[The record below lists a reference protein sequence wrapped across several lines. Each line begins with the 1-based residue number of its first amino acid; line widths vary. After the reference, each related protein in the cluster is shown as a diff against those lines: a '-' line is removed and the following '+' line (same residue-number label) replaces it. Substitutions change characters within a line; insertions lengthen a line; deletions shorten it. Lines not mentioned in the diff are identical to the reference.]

1 MSVNSFVHMTFDR
14 VLRKSFIYKAMRFSV
29 TSFVALVLHLII
41 NVFGHEQLGINVNIT
56 YPISLVIISLSTFL
70 MLRFFVYPGASE
82 KKIVRQGSQFIISTI
97 VFRLLEWGLFSL
109 LVNTFKLWYIF
120 SIVAAQMIGTISKF
134 IFFNFFVFGQAVLSQ
149 ESLRRD
155 EAE

>member
-1 MSVNSFVHMTFDR
+1 MTFDR